1 MKKIILGMMLVMG
14 SLSFSSEKG
23 TSVKISNIFDNY
35 KKEKPQEQ
43 DTSQGKLNTES
54 SVKISGIFDNYKP
67 LDKNS

>member
-23 TSVKISNIFDNY
+23 SPVKLSNLFDNY
-35 KKEKPQEQ
+35 KSEQSQEN
-43 DTSQGKLNTES
+43 SQEKLNPENST
-54 SVKISGIFDNYKP
+54 KISSIFDNYKP